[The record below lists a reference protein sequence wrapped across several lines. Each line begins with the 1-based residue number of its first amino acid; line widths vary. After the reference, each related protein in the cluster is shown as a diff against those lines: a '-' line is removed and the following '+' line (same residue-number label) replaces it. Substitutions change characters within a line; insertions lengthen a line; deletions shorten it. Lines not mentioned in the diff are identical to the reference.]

1 MAQTRAA
8 KPKAKTVRTKI
19 VALDLHKINDPAV
32 MSQWDQIFAKM
43 LELRTAISRAR
54 QAGQTISVQ
63 VMQEYEQARNG
74 ERQFFWDHFYR
85 QEED

>member
-1 MAQTRAA
+1 MAQ
-8 KPKAKTVRTKI
+8 AKTVKTKI
-19 VALDLHKINDPAV
+19 VKLDLHKINDPAV
-32 MSQWDQIFAKM
+32 MSQWDQIWAKM
-43 LELRTAISRAR
+43 YELRTAISRSR

-74 ERQFFWDHFYR
+74 ERQFFWDNFYK